1 LLAGESEER
10 PLIVSS
16 SRPNRG
22 RVLVSFEGVADRD
35 AAEALRGTYLF
46 VPASEAPA
54 LPEDEFWPHEL
65 IGCEVVTQAGRPL
78 GHVREVIRTPAND
91 VWSVRAR
98 DGRDLLVPALK
109 DVVVEVDVEAGRIEV
124 REVPGLTSP

>member
-1 LLAGESEER
+1 M
-10 PLIVSS
+10 
-16 SRPNRG
+16 
-22 RVLVSFEGVADRD
+22 
-35 AAEALRGTYLF
+35 
-46 VPASEAPA
+46 
-54 LPEDEFWPHEL
+54 
-65 IGCEVVTQAGRPL
+65 VTQAGRPL

-91 VWSVRAR
+91 VWSVRAM